1 MTGPQGGQ
9 GSAVIPADEVAEA
22 GPDTEVPGAEVGVSG
37 AGVPIRASVLRGF
50 LAFALYQ
57 VAWLLAGALALVIHP
72 GWARLGQQG
81 MDPNFYV
88 WGLRWWPY
96 ALGHGLDPMHT
107 ALVQAPHGV
116 NLAWITTVPPLGLL
130 AWPVTSAFGPVVSF
144 NLLVAVSLPVSAWA
158 AYLLCHR
165 ITRRFWAS
173 LAGGVVYGFS
183 SYEVNHVT
191 MGHLNLAF
199 APILPLIAY
208 LVLLW
213 FDKKIRSWLFVAL
226 LTLAMAAQFYLF
238 LETFADLTVVLAV
251 ALLAGYALAGRE
263 GRPSVRR
270 LSWLVG
276 LAYAA
281 SLVLA
286 APFAWSALT
295 HVPAGFMRA
304 PGLPLDVAGLVVSRS
319 GNALGLNWL
328 GPHGTAAWPRGCFV
342 GLPLLA
348 IAEVFAIVRWSS
360 RTVRFLTVML
370 AFVLV
375 AALGPVLEVYGKPRL
390 TLPWAPVFY
399 LPIVRSAFPSRLMV
413 FAFLA
418 LAVMLAI
425 WLASPSRWPWLRWLV
440 AIVAIATS
448 VTCASAPKA
457 RPAPGVPP
465 FIRACEYRRYLAPGT
480 TVVVIATHTG
490 NAGLL
495 WQAETDFY
503 FRLACGYLNEAIAR
517 SPIPAP
523 VARLLDAGSTP
534 ANIAAFRAYI
544 RTSRVSA
551 ILIQDGSVPYWTV
564 IFTRLGLKLRRVG
577 GVELFRT

>member
-1 MTGPQGGQ
+1 MAETETETD
-9 GSAVIPADEVAEA
+9 ADADAETDVPA
-22 GPDTEVPGAEVGVSG
+22 PR
-37 AGVPIRASVLRGF
+37 AGVPVGASVLRGI
-50 LAFALYQ
+50 LAFAVYQ
-57 VAWLLAGALALVIHP
+57 AAWLIDGALALVVHP
-72 GWARLGQQG
+72 GWARLGQKG

-96 ALGHGLDPMHT
+96 ALAHGLDPMHT

-116 NLAWITTVPPLGLL
+116 NLAWITTVPPLAVL
-130 AWPVTSAFGPVVSF
+130 AWPITSAFGPVVTF
-144 NLLVAVSLPVSAWA
+144 NLLVAVALPVSGWA
-158 AYLLCHR
+158 AYLVCHR

-173 LAGGVVYGFS
+173 LAGGAVYGFS
-183 SYEVNHVT
+183 SYELNHIA

-213 FDKKIRSWLFVAL
+213 LDKKIRSWLLVGL
-226 LTLAMAAQFYLF
+226 LALAMAAQFYLF
-238 LETFADLTVVLAV
+238 LETYADLTVVMAV
-251 ALLAGYALAGRE
+251 ALLAGYVLAGRDR
-263 GRPSVRR
+263 RPLVAR
-270 LSWLVG
+270 LSRLAG
-276 LAYAA
+276 LAYLL

-295 HVPAGFMRA
+295 HVPAGFMRP

-328 GPHGTAAWPRGCFV
+328 GPHGTPGWPRGCFV

-348 IAEVFAIVRWSS
+348 FAEVFAIARWSS
-360 RTVRFLTVML
+360 RIARFLTVML

-375 AALGPVLEVYGKPRL
+375 AALGPTVQVYGKPRF
-390 TLPWAPVFY
+390 TLPWAPLFY
-399 LPIVRSAFPSRLMV
+399 LPIVRSSFPSRLMV

-418 LAVMLAI
+418 LAVMIAI
-425 WLASPSRWPWLRWLV
+425 WLATPTGWPWLRWLV
-440 AIVAIATS
+440 AIVAIATC

-457 RPAPGVPP
+457 RPAPGVPV
-465 FIRACEYRRYLAPGT
+465 FIRTGQYRHDLARGS

-503 FRLACGYLNEAIAR
+503 FRLAGGYLNEAIAR

-534 ANIAAFRAYI
+534 ANIAGFRSYVKTA
-544 RTSRVSA
+544 RVSA
-551 ILIQDGSVPYWTV
+551 ILVADGSAPWWSV
-564 IFTRLGLKLRRVG
+564 IFARLGMKPDHVG
-577 GVELFRT
+577 GVSLFRTSQLTGTGSRRG